1 MPSSNESLTCR
12 IDWRPS
18 RWLLAAIVVLTSLA
32 VLSAW
37 LSALP
42 AWLAGLLSVACVGH
56 GLRLARREA
65 ARAGV
70 TVHLASEPGVAVLN
84 FPHGAESWTQVRV
97 SFRGALATVSG
108 RDPAGATRRLLWWP
122 DTLPAS
128 ARRQLRLVAGR
139 LPAAGSP
146 IAFPPGS

>member
-18 RWLLAAIVVLTSLA
+18 RWLLAAIAALTGLA

-42 AWLAGLLSVACVGH
+42 AWLSAPLSLGCIAH
-56 GLRLARREA
+56 GVRVARREA
-65 ARAGV
+65 TRPGV
-70 TVHLASEPGVAVLN
+70 MVHLASETGVAVLN
-84 FPHGAESWTQVRV
+84 FPHGVESWTQAQVG
-97 SFRGALATVSG
+97 FRGDLATLSG
-108 RDPAGATRRLLWWP
+108 RDGSGATRRLLWWP

-139 LPAAGSP
+139 LPATMSP
-146 IAFPPGS
+146 LALPPGS